1 MKQKQIYPISMQS
14 NVLLEILIYLINI
27 IIIVCYYIFIYKYI
41 LDINYEVVTTC
52 TITTTVEKLEP
63 TEVPNIW
70 YKSIID
76 DFFSK
81 FTVKSKTIDHK
92 FF

>member
-63 TEVPNIW
+63 TEVPNI
-70 YKSIID
+70 
-76 DFFSK
+76 
-81 FTVKSKTIDHK
+81 
-92 FF
+92 